1 VLTRATPKHPD
12 TQQICTFGIRG
23 GVYWAVMKHWVIVV
37 MLASTRL
44 AVADHHEVT
53 GASFESPSGWEAQD
67 APDHATLVYKNG
79 STFGI
84 FVVYAPHPA
93 ISGGLAAAFSP
104 DWKTATVNT
113 PTKTVPKPL
122 ARKLAG
128 RNLLEGVADTTMQ
141 GSNVTV
147 EVILVEVG
155 AQVVP
160 VLLYSQNRAMLK
172 ALQADTDKMLASL
185 QVAAPIPAAAPT
197 PAAAPAAPAT
207 SGARM
212 LTTVTLADLA
222 GSWSTHDQAV
232 TTYVDGSTG
241 AYSGTMATSTQDWF
255 QIKADGTYTRSFQ
268 GLANGHVVRETGK
281 GAITLAPDAIVFT
294 EAGREYRR
302 FHFLQFA
309 IDADGT
315 AHWQLLDAQYPIT
328 KPNIGLYAEKWVRA
342 VVKK

>member
-1 VLTRATPKHPD
+1 
-12 TQQICTFGIRG
+12 
-23 GVYWAVMKHWVIVV
+23 MKRWVIVV
-37 MLASTRL
+37 MVAWTRL

-53 GASFESPSGWEAQD
+53 GASFDSPPGWAAQD
-67 APDHATLVYKNG
+67 APDHATLVYKTG
-79 STFGI
+79 STFAI

-93 ISGGLAAAFSP
+93 ISGGLATAFSP

-113 PTKTVPKPL
+113 PTKTVPKPV

-128 RNLLEGVADTTMQ
+128 HNLLEGVADTTMQ

-147 EVILVEVG
+147 EVILVELG

-160 VLLYSQNRAMLK
+160 VLVYSQNRAMLK
-172 ALQADTDKMLASL
+172 TMQPDTDKMLASL
-185 QVAAPIPAAAPT
+185 QL
-197 PAAAPAAPAT
+197 AAPAPGPGPAPVPAPTQPAPAT
-207 SGARM
+207 SGPRM
-212 LTTVTLADLA
+212 LTTITLADLA

-255 QIKADGTYTRSFQ
+255 QIKADGSYTRTFQ

-281 GAITLAPDAIVFT
+281 GTITLAPDAIVFT

-328 KPNIGLYAEKWVRA
+328 QPNIGLYAEKWVRA